1 MQGWT
6 DIVRRMDEHRILQKT
21 MPKLLENSDH
31 MAQQGCMDSIAWQRH
46 VSGQESEVKMPANP
60 ITN

>member
-1 MQGWT
+1 
-6 DIVRRMDEHRILQKT
+6 MDKHRILQKT
-21 MPKLLENSDH
+21 MPKLQENSDH